1 MTIYCRS
8 VNASLITGKPETF
21 LQPKPIAALMGNGL
35 RPGVVPI
42 DTVTPHSA
50 EQPSERPVL
59 FRLHSLQI
67 GISCGTA
74 GAGGSGRVFA
84 DLVQNLPA
92 QGIDV
97 TGAVYMPQDIALLTE
112 GHIRSFAPERSSILV
127 RLRGA
132 RRLIK
137 SLLRQSRPDL
147 VASHFSLYTLPVL
160 DELRRQP
167 LVIHFH
173 GPWAAE
179 ASQEGASGLV
189 SAIKARLERLVYRRA
204 CNVIVLSNAFAE
216 LLERDYG
223 IDRARIRVV
232 PGAVEI
238 PHFAVPESRVEARVR
253 LGWPRDRRIFV
264 AVRRLVS
271 RMGLE
276 NLIAAMSPVCKQYPD
291 ILLYIAGR
299 GRLRED
305 LEARAAAAGLG
316 EHVRFLGYVPEED
329 LPLVYAAADLNVV
342 PTLAL
347 EGFGMV
353 AVEALA
359 AGTPSI
365 VTPVGGLPET
375 VSGLSSGLVFAAT
388 SPEAIAEGL
397 LRIASDLVKLPSRSD
412 CRLFA
417 RQHFS
422 IDRMAASVADVYRE
436 ACDR

>member
-1 MTIYCRS
+1 
-8 VNASLITGKPETF
+8 
-21 LQPKPIAALMGNGL
+21 
-35 RPGVVPI
+35 VPI
-42 DTVTPHSA
+42 EIVTPHAS
-50 EQPSERPVL
+50 EQPSDRPVPD
-59 FRLHSLQI
+59 RLLSFQI

-84 DLVQNLPA
+84 DLIQNLPA
-92 QGIDV
+92 HGIDV
-97 TGAVYMPQDIALLTE
+97 TGAVYMPRDIALRTA
-112 GHIRSFAPERSSILV
+112 GRIRSFAPERSSTLG

-132 RRLIK
+132 RHLIK
-137 SLLRQSRPDL
+137 SLLRQTRPDL

-160 DELRRQP
+160 EELRRQP

-189 SAIKARLERLVYRRA
+189 SAVKARLERLVYRRA
-204 CNVIVLSNAFAE
+204 CKVIVLSKSFSE

-238 PHFAVPESRVEARVR
+238 PRFAVFDSRVEARAK
-253 LGWPRDRRIFV
+253 LGWPEDRRIFL

-276 NLIAAMSPVCKQYPD
+276 NLIAAMSPVCKRHPD

-305 LEARAAAAGLG
+305 LEARANAAGLG

-329 LPLVYAAADLNVV
+329 LPFVYAAADLNVV

-375 VSGLSSGLVFAAT
+375 VSGLSSDLIFAAT
-388 SPEAIAEGL
+388 SPDAIAEGL
-397 LRIASDLVKLPSRSD
+397 LRIAGDVVKLPSRSD
-412 CRLFA
+412 CRSFA
-417 RQHFS
+417 QQHFS
-422 IDRMAASVADVYRE
+422 IDRMAASVAAVYRE